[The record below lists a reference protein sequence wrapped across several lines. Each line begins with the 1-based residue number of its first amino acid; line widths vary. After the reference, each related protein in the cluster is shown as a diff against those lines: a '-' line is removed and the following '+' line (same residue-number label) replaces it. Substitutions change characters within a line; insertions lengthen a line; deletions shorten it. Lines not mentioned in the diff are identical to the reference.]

1 MYRHGYNDDSLL
13 TPSSQI
19 HSDDLLRRYN
29 GREGP
34 RREKKNLPVLLKF
47 PNDKLENLPKGL
59 LLWNCVLVGWYVD
72 VRYGLRDEVDD
83 DSSVVLFLSFSP
95 EHVKSANP
103 GPIAH
108 ETPQIQ
114 PRGKL
119 AQPKGME

>member
-1 MYRHGYNDDSLL
+1 M
-13 TPSSQI
+13 P
-19 HSDDLLRRYN
+19 
-29 GREGP
+29 
-34 RREKKNLPVLLKF
+34 LKF